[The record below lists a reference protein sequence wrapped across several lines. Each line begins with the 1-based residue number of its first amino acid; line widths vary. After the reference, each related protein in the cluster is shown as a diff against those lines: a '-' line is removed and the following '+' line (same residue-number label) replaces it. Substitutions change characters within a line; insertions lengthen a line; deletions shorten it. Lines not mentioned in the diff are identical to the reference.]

1 MPIKIPQRAFEP
13 QNVSNASNSP
23 ESRLKNLL
31 DVTKDLSL
39 KKNGK
44 LFISYHETMRVS
56 MELWTQDPNT
66 SKSVKYTFDDTP
78 ASEELIQ
85 ALIYVIFNDMDG
97 LKETIPTI
105 ANKPIENNDS
115 CLDLCLDFVCTNLN
129 RKKGKSQLNGTPHI
143 SCSFYVPENNS
154 KETSTIT
161 IYVKDNEINR
171 EALASFYDGVDTGIH
186 L

>member
-1 MPIKIPQRAFEP
+1 
-13 QNVSNASNSP
+13 V
-23 ESRLKNLL
+23 
-31 DVTKDLSL
+31 
-39 KKNGK
+39 
-44 LFISYHETMRVS
+44 
-56 MELWTQDPNT
+56 
-66 SKSVKYTFDDTP
+66 
-78 ASEELIQ
+78 
-85 ALIYVIFNDMDG
+85 DG

-115 CLDLCLDFVCTNLN
+115 CLELCLDFVCTNLN

-171 EALASFYDGVDTGIH
+171 EALASFYDGVDTAIH